1 VLQIPEG
8 QYIDIRQCLLAVVT
22 DDMNPHSCSS
32 NSSTSVN
39 VNNSSNGESSQID
52 PVSKVE
58 IVCEKACMV
67 LMEYADLLKTYF
79 KIGIQITDCSLYC
92 LPDLLPGYLPDQS
105 FLPRFLF
112 QLAARLYALKKK
124 NDECDE
130 KDENGVSN
138 GNSNSSSS
146 DIASQQTDVVVVVSN
161 GIYGVS
167 NTGTSVTEKK
177 ELTEDVLEAVT
188 TELSVYFARLPTQ
201 PMNEISNNNSNNS
214 YNNKTTTVGN
224 KLTEEGENYL
234 THIIYPTIKAS
245 LLPDSSLTDQKVFI
259 PIATLEKLYKVFER
273 C

>member
-1 VLQIPEG
+1 
-8 QYIDIRQCLLAVVT
+8 
-22 DDMNPHSCSS
+22 
-32 NSSTSVN
+32 
-39 VNNSSNGESSQID
+39 
-52 PVSKVE
+52 
-58 IVCEKACMV
+58 MV

-112 QLAARLYALKKK
+112 QLAARLYALKMKK
-124 NDECDE
+124 DECDE

-138 GNSNSSSS
+138 GSSNSSS
-146 DIASQQTDVVVVVSN
+146 DIASRQNEVVVVVSDGVN
-161 GIYGVS
+161 GVS
-167 NTGTSVTEKK
+167 NTGTNVTEKK

-201 PMNEISNNNSNNS
+201 PINEISDNNNNNNNNSND
-214 YNNKTTTVGN
+214 KTTTVGN